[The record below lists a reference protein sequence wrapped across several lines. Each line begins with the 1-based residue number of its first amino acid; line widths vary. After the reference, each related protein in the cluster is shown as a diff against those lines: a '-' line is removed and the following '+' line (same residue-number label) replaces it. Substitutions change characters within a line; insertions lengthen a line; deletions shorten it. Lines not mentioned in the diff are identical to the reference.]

1 MTTPILNIPE
11 AADGAVNQYL
21 ILNEGLRSLESSAND
36 AYSISLAGGNAT
48 IPVAAPLFI
57 FYRYFMFVTEG
68 NSVSRVLTIPQS
80 KRMFAVRNGG
90 SAELT
95 VRRGS
100 VDIAVGVGQSFLF
113 YADGTANG
121 LVAIAG
127 GAGGGADDS
136 YDDVTPS
143 AGTIDLSAYKAVRV
157 INLNANVTS
166 ISLPAAPAGKALSVL
181 IMFKQDATGGRTVTG
196 WPPGVKFEGGVE
208 PDISATAEA
217 VTSVPVL
224 ILGNGDIYVS

>member
-1 MTTPILNIPE
+1 MTTDILKIPE
-11 AADGAVNQYL
+11 AADGSVNQYL
-21 ILNEGLRSLESSAND
+21 ILNEGLRSLEAASND
-36 AYSISLAGGNAT
+36 FYTISLSGGNAT
-48 IPVAAPLFI
+48 IPVVPPQLI

-95 VRRGS
+95 VRRGT
-100 VDIAVGVGQSFLF
+100 VDIAVASGQTFLF
-113 YADGTANG
+113 YADGSANG

-127 GAGGGADDS
+127 GGGGSDES
-136 YDDVTPS
+136 YDDVTPV
-143 AGTIDLSAYKAVRV
+143 AGAINLSVYRSVRV
-157 INLNANVTS
+157 INLNANVGS
-166 ISLPAAPAGKALSVL
+166 ITLPTAEAGKAVSML

-208 PDISATAEA
+208 PDISAVADA

-224 ILGNGDIYVS
+224 ILGNGDVYVS